1 VNVSRAFA
9 LLGLVAVG
17 IVCYLVGYGMGALAL
32 DVDWTRPR
40 RAFDEEMERAA
51 QRAGA

>member
-1 VNVSRAFA
+1 MASRVFA
-9 LLGLVAVG
+9 LLGLVAFGV
-17 IVCYLVGYGMGALAL
+17 VSFLVGYGMGALAL

-40 RAFDEEMERAA
+40 RAFDEELERVA